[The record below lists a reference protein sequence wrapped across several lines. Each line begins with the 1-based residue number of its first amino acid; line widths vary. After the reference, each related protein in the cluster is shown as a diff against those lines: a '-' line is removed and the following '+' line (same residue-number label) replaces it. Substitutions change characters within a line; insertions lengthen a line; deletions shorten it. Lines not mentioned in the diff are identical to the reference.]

1 MSSTDLTNRL
11 SRIIGQLEALKKSIH
26 SSENHDCLATIQQLK
41 ASINGLKK
49 FGESYVKEHMKTC
62 VRQNKTSSDDMESML
77 SDIISGAF
85 SL

>member
-1 MSSTDLTNRL
+1 MSSSDLIHRL
-11 SRIIGQLEALKKSIH
+11 SRIIGQLEGLKKTLQCDTD
-26 SSENHDCLATIQQLK
+26 HDCLATIQQLK

-49 FGESYVKEHMKTC
+49 FGESYVKDHMKEC
-62 VRQNKTSSDDMESML
+62 VRQNKTSIDDMESML

>member
-1 MSSTDLTNRL
+1 MSATDLIHRL
-11 SRIIGQLEALKKSIH
+11 SRIIGQLEGLKKNIQS
-26 SSENHDCLATIQQLK
+26 NADHDCLATIQQLK

-49 FGESYVKEHMKTC
+49 FGETYVKEHMKEC
-62 VRQNKTSSDDMESML
+62 VQQNSKSKEEMETML